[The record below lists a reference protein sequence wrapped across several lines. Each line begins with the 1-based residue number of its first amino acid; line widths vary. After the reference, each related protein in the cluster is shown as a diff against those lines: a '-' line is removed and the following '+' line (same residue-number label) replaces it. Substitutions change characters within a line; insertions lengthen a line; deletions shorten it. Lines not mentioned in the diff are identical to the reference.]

1 MKRSPPIEKRVKAP
15 SSDKQQN
22 IPEPLLSELEIGLWA
37 PLSKLALF
45 PEWLRSK
52 WKHAVLSRKNKAL
65 SKPGKGKSAPP
76 IG

>member
-1 MKRSPPIEKRVKAP
+1 
-15 SSDKQQN
+15 
-22 IPEPLLSELEIGLWA
+22 LEIGLWA